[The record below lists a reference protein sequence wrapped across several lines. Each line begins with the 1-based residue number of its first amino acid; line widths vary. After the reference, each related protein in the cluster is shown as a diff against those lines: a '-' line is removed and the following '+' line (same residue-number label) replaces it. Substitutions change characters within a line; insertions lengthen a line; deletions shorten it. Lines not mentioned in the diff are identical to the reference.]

1 MSLSIFELMRS
12 YNISFEEAQI
22 LQSKIIGIMFLIA
35 GGMFIISLLLR
46 RFCPKTYEKL
56 EELNIV

>member
-22 LQSKIIGIMFLIA
+22 LQFEIIGIMCLVA
-35 GGMFIISLLLR
+35 GGIYVISLLLK

>member
-1 MSLSIFELMRS
+1 MSLSVFELMRG
-12 YNISFEEAQI
+12 YNISFEEAQM
-22 LQSKIIGIMFLIA
+22 LQLKIIGIMFLTT
-35 GGMFIISLLLR
+35 GGIFVISLLLK